1 MGLFLAPE
9 SAPYLIATLV
19 MLSIAA
25 LEGVALLV
33 GMSASHW
40 LDSLFAHHDGG
51 DIDGVTADS
60 WLGWLHV
67 GRVPLLVLIVVFL
80 ASFAVLGFAANIV
93 VHALFGYFIPAVVG
107 APLAL
112 LASLPVVRVTGRVL
126 GRVLPKDQSSAVS
139 LDSLVG
145 RIAVVMGGNAK
156 MGYPAQAKVTTE
168 HGQAIYVLVEP
179 DHADTT
185 FGASEQVLLVKRLS
199 GKKFHGIRNP
209 KPDLL

>member
-19 MLSIAA
+19 LLSIAA

-40 LDSLFAHHDGG
+40 LDSLLPHHG
-51 DIDGVTADS
+51 DDLDGVSADS

-67 GRVPLLVLIVVFL
+67 GRVPLLVLVVVFL
-80 ASFAVLGFAANIV
+80 SAFAVIGFAANIV
-93 VHALFGYFIPAVVG
+93 VHSLFGVFIPALLG
-107 APLAL
+107 APA
-112 LASLPVVRVTGRVL
+112 AFIAALPVVRATGRVL
-126 GRVLPKDQSSAVS
+126 SRVLPRDQSSAVS

-145 RIAVVMGGNAK
+145 RIAVVMGGTAK

-168 HGQAIYVLVEP
+168 FGQAIYVLVEP
-179 DHADTT
+179 DHAETT
-185 FGASEQVLLVKRLS
+185 FGASEQVLLVKRTS
-199 GKKFHGIRNP
+199 GKKFQGIRNP

>member
-40 LDSLFAHHDGG
+40 LDSLFDHHGADV
-51 DIDGVTADS
+51 DGVAADS

-80 ASFAVLGFAANIV
+80 AAFAVIGFAANIV
-93 VHALFGYFIPAVVG
+93 VHALFGFFIPSVIG
-107 APLAL
+107 APAAL
-112 LASLPVVRVTGRVL
+112 VASLPVVRVTGRVL
-126 GRVLPKDQSSAVS
+126 SRVLPKDQSAAVS

-156 MGYPAQAKVTTE
+156 MGYPAEARVTSE
-168 HGQAIYVLVEP
+168 FGQTIYVQVEP

-199 GKKFHGIRNP
+199 GKKFQGIRNP